1 MIENDRTMT
10 TGHRIYF

>member
-10 TGHRIYF
+10 TGDRIYF

>member
-10 TGHRIYF
+10 TGNGIYF